1 MVAAGRADV
10 QSGNCIARLATLP
23 GRIRDRLMS
32 PPPASPDVPSSHP
45 RYHSLM
51 ARERIVRGVERGI
64 TSPHGLIA
72 HGRGEAFDYLLGER
86 THEFAAGA
94 IEAGAAL
101 LLTAAWPVISVNGN
115 TCALAAEE
123 LVALASACGAKLEV
137 NIFHTSAEREH
148 AIRDAL
154 IAAGAREVLLPSR
167 THALE
172 HIEHNRRWVH
182 TDGIHRADVVCVP
195 LEDGDRCG
203 ALIQNGKRVI
213 TVDLSGLKLDARQL
227 AAIESAVR
235 STALTEIAKLPAPAK
250 SAGFASGIKLAKNP
264 EFIGIW
270 IRDLTKLNLENV
282 GIKL

>member
-1 MVAAGRADV
+1 
-10 QSGNCIARLATLP
+10 
-23 GRIRDRLMS
+23 MS

-86 THEFAAGA
+86 THEFAASA

-115 TCALAAEE
+115 TCALAAEA
-123 LVALASACGAKLEV
+123 LVALADACGAKLEV

-154 IAAGAREVLLPSR
+154 LAAGAREVLLPSR

-172 HIEHNRRWVH
+172 HIAHNRRWVH
-182 TDGIHRADVVCVP
+182 PDGIHRADVICVP

-203 ALIQNGKRVI
+203 ALIQNGKRVL
-213 TVDLSGLKLDARQL
+213 TVDLNPLSRTARAATVTVVDNLARCLPLMVQCCAALRSESRARLVEITAAWNNNAAL
-227 AAIESAVR
+227 AAAEEVMRRGS
-235 STALTEIAKLPAPAK
+235 
-250 SAGFASGIKLAKNP
+250 
-264 EFIGIW
+264 
-270 IRDLTKLNLENV
+270 
-282 GIKL
+282 